1 MTELLSGFLTAGYA
15 LAGLHF
21 LKFRQKT
28 GDRLFLIFAIAFWV
42 LAVQRVSLVL
52 LSDVPEAI
60 VYLYMLRVVA
70 FLLIIGAI
78 VDKNRAG
85 GA

>member
-1 MTELLSGFLTAGYA
+1 MTELLSGILTAGYA

-42 LAVQRVSLVL
+42 LAIQRVSLVL
-52 LSDVPEAI
+52 LSDVEEAI

-70 FLLIIGAI
+70 FVLIIGAI

-85 GA
+85 NA